1 MDLSFFR
8 EGKIVEKPI
17 ANPDILLREE
27 FDDWALLFNPNTG
40 KGFGINPVGVFVW
53 KLLDGKHSVNDIVEE
68 VRKNFRNV
76 PDNVDEEV
84 KRFVAALSEN
94 GLVVYELSG
103 ED

>member
-1 MDLSFFR
+1 M
-8 EGKIVEKPI
+8 KKPI

-53 KLLDGKHSVNDIVEE
+53 KLLNGKHSVNDIVEE

-84 KRFVAALSEN
+84 KRFIAALSEN

>member
-1 MDLSFFR
+1 M
-8 EGKIVEKPI
+8 EKPI

-53 KLLDGKHSVNDIVEE
+53 KLLDGKHGVNDIVEE
-68 VRKNFRNV
+68 VRKNFKNV

-84 KRFVAALSEN
+84 KRFIAALSEN
-94 GLVVYELSG
+94 GLLVYELSG

>member
-1 MDLSFFR
+1 M
-8 EGKIVEKPI
+8 EKPI
-17 ANPDILLREE
+17 ANPDVLLREE

-84 KRFVAALSEN
+84 KRFIAALSEN

>member
-1 MDLSFFR
+1 M
-8 EGKIVEKPI
+8 EKPI

-68 VRKNFRNV
+68 VKKNFRNV
-76 PDNVDEEV
+76 SNNVDEEV
-84 KRFVAALSEN
+84 KRFIAALSEN
-94 GLVVYELSG
+94 GLLVYELSG

>member
-1 MDLSFFR
+1 M
-8 EGKIVEKPI
+8 EKPI

-68 VRKNFRNV
+68 VKKNFRNV
-76 PDNVDEEV
+76 SNNVDEEV
-84 KRFVAALSEN
+84 KRFIAVLSEK
-94 GLVVYELSG
+94 GLLVYELPG
-103 ED
+103 VD